1 MELVLE
7 RILVELAAILLQ
19 VALFRLVQ
27 WVRARLSAAPALPA
41 GA

>member
-19 VALFRLVQ
+19 VAIFRLVQ
-27 WVRARLSAAPALPA
+27 WLRSRLSAAPALPA